1 MSDVDAAGDAAGDA
15 VETFFYRFTEAFA
28 TFEAANVAELF
39 KTPGVALRK
48 DGGVVA
54 LTTRD
59 DVLRYSQ
66 AALDG
71 YRAGGC
77 TTCGLSHLETTA
89 MGRDALLAAVT
100 WHLLRSDGSVL
111 ATWRQSYCLAMGGSE
126 PLIFSSAIHVD
137 G

>member
-1 MSDVDAAGDAAGDA
+1 LSDVEA
-15 VETFFYRFTEAFA
+15 FFNRFTEAFA

-39 KTPGVALRK
+39 TTPGVALRK

-59 DVLRYSQ
+59 DVLRYYQ
-66 AALDG
+66 AALDR
-71 YRAGGC
+71 YREGGC
-77 TTCGLSHLETTA
+77 ASCGWSRLETTA

-100 WHLLRSDGSVL
+100 WHLLRDEGSVL

-126 PLIFSSAIHVD
+126 PRIYASAMHAD